1 MSIDLDT
8 PEGRKEYLSEKL
20 DDLLDGINESY
31 GTVLMEE
38 LLNRLELTI
47 KDFSDEMKVLCDQL
61 VKKQD
66 ERQNLLEMLRSKELL
81 FKEVGK
87 GQSSSSTDDT
97 LLDILKSDISDQPT
111 PKSSEESEE
120 DIPLWEKKLSKLKK
134 NK

>member
-61 VKKQD
+61 VKKQEPD
-66 ERQNLLEMLRSKELL
+66 LTPLEDNINDLNKDIKKCSKNEKQWKSKEH
-81 FKEVGK
+81 
-87 GQSSSSTDDT
+87 
-97 LLDILKSDISDQPT
+97 
-111 PKSSEESEE
+111 SEKTYNS
-120 DIPLWEKKLSKLKK
+120 
-134 NK
+134 N